1 MSVTALLIQDAT
13 LNDVPDIVELDLQH
27 SGEKKLDYWQR
38 IVTEFSANGTE
49 KIALVA
55 RDGDKRLRGFLFG
68 EVRAWEFGSQRCG
81 WIFSVAVDPGS
92 ARQGIASR
100 ILDVARERFAEFG
113 VQLMR
118 TMVRRDDLPMASFF
132 RSHGFVAGPYAEM
145 EKTIRTKHK
154 TSKEEGL

>member
-1 MSVTALLIQDAT
+1 MNVTALLIQDAT
-13 LNDVPDIVELDLQH
+13 LNDVPDIVDLDLQH
-27 SGEKKLDYWQR
+27 SGEEKLDYWQR

-55 RDGDKRLRGFLFG
+55 RDADNRLKGFLFG

-145 EKTIRTKHK
+145 EKTIKTQHK